1 MIVGFKS
8 KGLKRAFESD
18 DQRGLPQ
25 GGVDKIKRIL
35 ARLDE
40 ITQPSQMGLPGF
52 DLHPLKGDREGQWS
66 VKVSG
71 NWRIVFRVEGGN
83 VHEVDL
89 LDYH

>member
-1 MIVGFKS
+1 MIIGFKS
-8 KGLKRAFESD
+8 TGLKRAFESD

-25 GGVDKIKRIL
+25 GEVDKIKRIL

-52 DLHPLKGDREGQWS
+52 DLHPLKGDRAGQWS
-66 VKVSG
+66 VKVSR
-71 NWRIVFRVEGGN
+71 NWRIVFRFEEGN
-83 VHEVDL
+83 VQEVEL

>member
-8 KGLKRAFESD
+8 KELKRAFESD

-25 GGVDKIKRIL
+25 SGVNKIRRIL

-40 ITQPSQMGLPGF
+40 ITHPSQMGLPGF
-52 DLHPLKGDREGQWS
+52 DLHPLKGDRAGQWS

-71 NWRIVFRVEGGN
+71 NLRIVFRVEGGN
-83 VHEVDL
+83 VHEVEL
-89 LDYH
+89 LDHH